1 MISGKKE
8 AGQKLSRWDVSKP
21 ATIDNLALFCKEEH
35 EKHVKFGS
43 LEEAGYGEDVQQR
56 FREQAER
63 AKKLYDSGYMMF
75 I

>member
-8 AGQKLSRWDVSKP
+8 AGQKLSRWDVNKP

-43 LEEAGYGEDVQQR
+43 LEEAGYGEEIQ
-56 FREQAER
+56 
-63 AKKLYDSGYMMF
+63 
-75 I
+75 